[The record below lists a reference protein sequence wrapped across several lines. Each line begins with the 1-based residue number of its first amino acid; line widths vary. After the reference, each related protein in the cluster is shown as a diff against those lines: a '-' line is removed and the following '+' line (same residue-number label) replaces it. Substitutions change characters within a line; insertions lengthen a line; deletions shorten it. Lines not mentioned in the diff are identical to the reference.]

1 MKKIKTLLIVI
12 AVIIFSS
19 LITFTV
25 YGLLRK
31 PVDGIGIGRGEIAVI
46 KVNGVI
52 SDADRY
58 LQMLDRVEK
67 NSNIKA
73 VIIRVNSPG
82 GVVGACQEIHD
93 KIVEITEKKPVIASM
108 ESVAASGGLYIS
120 VGATKIVANP
130 GTITGSI
137 GVILQTYNVS
147 KLIRKIGI
155 EVITV
160 KSGPYKD
167 LLNPFEKP
175 DPKQIAVVQKLI
187 DNSYMQFV
195 KAVAKGR
202 HLPVEKVKKFADGRI
217 FTGEEAKRLGLVDY
231 LGNFDRAVEIARKLG
246 NCPKAKVVFV
256 HQEVGLLDRIL
267 GKGSESVLRNI
278 IGALNGNVEKV
289 RTMYLLN

>member
-1 MKKIKTLLIVI
+1 MKRFKTFLIVVSVLVVSAFI
-12 AVIIFSS
+12 SWGISS
-19 LITFTV
+19 ILK
-25 YGLLRK
+25 R
-31 PVDGIGIGRGEIAVI
+31 PVDGIEIGRGKVAVI
-46 KVNGVI
+46 KVTGVI
-52 SDADRY
+52 READDY
-58 LQMLDRVEK
+58 LELLDRAEK
-67 NSNIKA
+67 EKSVKA
-73 VIIRVNSPG
+73 VILRVNSPG

-93 KIVEITEKKPVIASM
+93 KVVKLSEEKPVVVSM

-147 KLIRKIGI
+147 KLIKKLGV

-167 LLNPFEKP
+167 LLNPFKKP

-187 DNSYMQFV
+187 DDSYMQFV
-195 KAVAKGR
+195 RAVAEGR
-202 HLPVEKVKKFADGRI
+202 KLPVEKVKKFADGRI

-231 LGNFDRAVEIARKLG
+231 LGNFEKAVEVAKKLG
-246 NCPKAKVVFV
+246 KCPNAEVVFMRKKV
-256 HQEVGLLDRIL
+256 SFIDRIL
-267 GKGSESVLRNI
+267 GRGSENLIKNLVR
-278 IGALNGNVEKV
+278 ALNGNVEEV